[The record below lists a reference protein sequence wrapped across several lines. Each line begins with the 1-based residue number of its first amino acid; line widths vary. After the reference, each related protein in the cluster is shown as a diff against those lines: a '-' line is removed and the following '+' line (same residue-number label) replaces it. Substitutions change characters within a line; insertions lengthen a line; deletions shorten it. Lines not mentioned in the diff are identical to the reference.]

1 MFVIVYKEIRQLTKV
16 DEFLEKLQNDFI
28 DKEWPKIEIVN
39 SVIMTALPLEEYGQ
53 RFDDI
58 MLTLEKPK

>member
-39 SVIMTALPLEEYGQ
+39 SVIMTALPLEGYGQ